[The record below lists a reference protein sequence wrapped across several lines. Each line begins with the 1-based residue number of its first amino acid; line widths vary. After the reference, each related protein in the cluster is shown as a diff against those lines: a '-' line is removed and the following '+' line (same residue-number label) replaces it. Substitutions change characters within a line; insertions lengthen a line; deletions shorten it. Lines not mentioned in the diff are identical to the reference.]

1 MKKSIYKTYSV
12 YDVAHCCYLHI
23 SATSKAHVKEYLKVT
38 GLNYNCS
45 DDIQIVNYNFF
56 HNDIC

>member
-23 SATSKAHVKEYLKVT
+23 SATSKAHVKENQQDKSVRGHFQMGGQVQENRAT
-38 GLNYNCS
+38 I
-45 DDIQIVNYNFF
+45 DM
-56 HNDIC
+56 